1 MMSSFSLTPP
11 FKHKLILQEELIHQ
25 SEILNKRL
33 VVNIFLTKM
42 KAEKRN
48 LSNL

>member
-1 MMSSFSLTPP
+1 MNSFPLTPP
-11 FKHKLILQEELIHQ
+11 FKHKLILQVELLHQ
-25 SEILNKRL
+25 SEILNKGL
-33 VVNIFLTKM
+33 VVNIFLTKI